1 MAGLRDRVI
10 IVTGGAQGIGR
21 AYCKRF
27 AQEEARLVVADIDG
41 ERAEAT
47 AEELRRAE
55 ADAIAIRA
63 DVSKQEDTE
72 QMARAAIER
81 FGRIDGLINNAA
93 MFQRPAVTRAPF
105 EELSVEEWDRVM
117 AVNLRGVFLSS
128 RAVVPYMKQQ
138 RSGKIVNVSSGT
150 VFSGTPRF
158 AHYVTSKGGV
168 IGFTRSIAR
177 ELGEFNIQVNAI
189 APGLTQ
195 SLEDADDEVIRSH
208 EQRAQSRAIRRIETP
223 ADLVG
228 VVAFLCSRDSDFMTG
243 QTLAVDGG
251 VVMH

>member
-228 VVAFLCSRDSDFMTG
+228 VVAFLCSSDSDFMTG